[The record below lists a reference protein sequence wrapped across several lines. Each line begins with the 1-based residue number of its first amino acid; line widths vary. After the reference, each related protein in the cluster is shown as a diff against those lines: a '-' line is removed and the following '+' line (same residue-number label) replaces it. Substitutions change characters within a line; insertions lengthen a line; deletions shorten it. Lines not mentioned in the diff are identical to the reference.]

1 MQISD
6 THSMGLMAIALSL
19 GLLIGVERGWRTRE
33 MKDGSRIAGLRTYG
47 LIALLGAVGSMLSE
61 ETGGYLLG
69 IFFLG
74 LTGALTASYIQHQ
87 KKPGNDVSLTSL
99 ISALLAFSFGAL
111 VMQGYPVEASAA
123 TVVTT
128 MLLSLKSVLHRWLW
142 LLEKKELWAAL
153 ELLIIS
159 VVVLPI
165 LPDKT
170 MGPWQAL
177 NPYEIWWMVVL
188 ISSIS
193 FVGYFAMKI
202 AGARKGIMLTALFAG
217 LVSSTALTLQF
228 ARMSRESKEATP
240 LLAAGILFACGTMF
254 PRVLLVA
261 GVINPDL
268 VSPLLIPVIVM
279 TAVVYIPALF
289 LLYRGNQ
296 LVPNDVP
303 PPSSPLSLAS
313 ALSFGVL
320 LALILLLSS
329 ALKESVGDT
338 GILIL
343 AAVSGI
349 ADVDPINLSLS
360 GMSRDGLALNVAM
373 LGITIAAIV
382 NSLLKGVMAAVIG
395 GRNLALQAT
404 LPLWIAAA
412 LGGLSAIL
420 L

>member
-1 MQISD
+1 
-6 THSMGLMAIALSL
+6 
-19 GLLIGVERGWRTRE
+19 
-33 MKDGSRIAGLRTYG
+33 
-47 LIALLGAVGSMLSE
+47 
-61 ETGGYLLG
+61 
-69 IFFLG
+69 
-74 LTGALTASYIQHQ
+74 
-87 KKPGNDVSLTSL
+87 
-99 ISALLAFSFGAL
+99 
-111 VMQGYPVEASAA
+111 
-123 TVVTT
+123 
-128 MLLSLKSVLHRWLW
+128 
-142 LLEKKELWAAL
+142 
-153 ELLIIS
+153 
-159 VVVLPI
+159 
-165 LPDKT
+165 
-170 MGPWQAL
+170 
-177 NPYEIWWMVVL
+177 
-188 ISSIS
+188 
-193 FVGYFAMKI
+193 
-202 AGARKGIMLTALFAG
+202 
-217 LVSSTALTLQF
+217 
-228 ARMSRESKEATP
+228 P

-395 GRNLALQAT
+395 GRKLALQAT